1 MVKRLVAIGLGAVA
15 GITLWYAVDWL
26 RAPADADEDAVSI
39 ENCVRD
45 AFVDCVDFAPD
56 SAPQP
61 CKDWLTGD
69 GNAAVLS
76 QCLHGARRERDAVR
90 IENFQRAQR
99 IAASS

>member
-1 MVKRLVAIGLGAVA
+1 MVKRVIAIGLGAVA
-15 GITLWYAVDWL
+15 GITLWYAVQWL
-26 RAPADADEDAVSI
+26 RAPADADTDAFSI

-45 AFVDCVDFAPD
+45 AYVDCVDFAPD

-69 GNAAVLS
+69 ADAALLS

-90 IENFQRAQR
+90 IENFLRAQR